1 MSKWP
6 GSLPPAS
13 QGGRQLWL
21 NSRGRGWGM
30 VLCVTVVKLGD
41 WKSGSRPLFFF
52 RAFISALGGES
63 SPSQTCP
70 FLGRLPSGMT
80 PRTAGLTGCPLP
92 KNPAPQAGAGG
103 TSQSPCKQ
111 ALQVAMPSPGG
122 RPPSPAPSPPGA
134 PCTGIPAAHAPRSGA
149 LVSHSLSA
157 AGSRR
162 PLGWVKRPLGPLRGW
177 WSRAGRA
184 GQSQEHFGGGR
195 GF

>member
-13 QGGRQLWL
+13 QGGRQLSL
-21 NSRGRGWGM
+21 NSRGRGWGV
-30 VLCVTVVKLGD
+30 VLCVAVVKLGD
-41 WKSGSRPLFFF
+41 SKSGSRPLFFF

-80 PRTAGLTGCPLP
+80 PRTAGTTGFL
-92 KNPAPQAGAGG
+92 APQAGAGG

-162 PLGWVKRPLGPLRGW
+162 PLGWVRRPLGPFRGW